1 MERDYLMLTHWV
13 LIVFLYSSADVIAS
27 TKTMAFPV
35 DYGAVFPSKEAC
47 DSWASENVVTVGR
60 VESFLC
66 LPRPA
71 YRNQR

>member
-1 MERDYLMLTHWV
+1 
-13 LIVFLYSSADVIAS
+13 VIAS

-47 DSWASENVVTVGR
+47 ESWASENVVTVDR